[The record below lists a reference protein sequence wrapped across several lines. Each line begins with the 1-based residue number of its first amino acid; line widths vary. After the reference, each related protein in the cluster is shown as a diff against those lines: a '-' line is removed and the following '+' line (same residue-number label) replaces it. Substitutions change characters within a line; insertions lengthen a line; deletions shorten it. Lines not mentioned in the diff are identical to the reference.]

1 MARTKQIIPGFNNRQ
16 KFRFIVR
23 QPDVEVSLD
32 FGMTL
37 TIQEFFDKCATT
49 LVRMAVSESLVSLAY
64 DRYISHAKHGWTGMP
79 TGIVKRVTL
88 WDHMAKSVDVDVQL
102 DLA

>member
-1 MARTKQIIPGFNNRQ
+1 MARTSRIIPGLNNGQ

-23 QPDVEVSLD
+23 QPDVVAGID

-49 LVRMAVSESLVSLAY
+49 LVRNAVTEGLATVAVE
-64 DRYISHAKHGWTGMP
+64 RVTGL
-79 TGIVKRVTL
+79 VKRINMR
-88 WDHMAKSVDVDVQL
+88 DHIGNDVAVDVQV
-102 DLA
+102 DLM